1 MTIGCRTG
9 YRIAE
14 YTIRDKLLI
23 YNVILIDLPCPNK
36 LNSTP
41 NVLNNHSVPT
51 YET

>member
-1 MTIGCRTG
+1 MTSGCRTG

-14 YTIRDKLLI
+14 YTIRDKLLKN
-23 YNVILIDLPCPNK
+23 NVILIDLPCPNK

-41 NVLNNHSVPT
+41 NVFIIQSVPT

>member
-23 YNVILIDLPCPNK
+23 YNVNLIDLSSPNK
-36 LNSTP
+36 KNSTP
-41 NVLNNHSVPT
+41 NVFNIQSVST
-51 YET
+51 